1 LLVRSLGRAAVGLSA
16 AALGAQ
22 YVPSVVTL
30 GQWTALRA
38 LPGNLCRWRGPAVA
52 KVALTFDD
60 GPSPEATPAFLD
72 ELDALGLPGTFF
84 CLGEHVRRHPEL
96 VDEIRR
102 RGHQVELHGQRH
114 EHHLARSPRW
124 VDRDLD
130 EAVVSLGSCGVAP
143 RWYRPSYGQ
152 ATGSTLLFARRHQLQ
167 TVLWSAWGKEWT
179 TDDPK
184 AVAARVAGG
193 LGPGTIVLL
202 HDDDTFGR
210 PGMWRTGLAALTLV
224 AAELGRRQLEAVTLD
239 RLMDAGP
246 ARGPASNGAVSPPEP
261 GGT

>member
-1 LLVRSLGRAAVGLSA
+1 MRSPGRAAVGLSA
-16 AALGAQ
+16 AALAAQ
-22 YVPSVVTL
+22 YLPSVVTL

-38 LPGNLCRWRGPAVA
+38 LPGGLCRWRGPVVG

-72 ELDALGLPGTFF
+72 ELEALGLPGTFF
-84 CLGEHVRRHPEL
+84 CLGEHVRRHPDL
-96 VDEIRR
+96 VAEIRR

-114 EHHLARSPRW
+114 SHHLARSPRW
-124 VDRDLD
+124 VDRDLGQ
-130 EAVVSLGSCGVAP
+130 AVDSLRSCGVTP

-152 ATGSTLLFARRHQLQ
+152 ATGSTLLFARRHGLR

-179 TDDPK
+179 TDDPT
-184 AVAARVAGG
+184 AVADRVAGG
-193 LGPGTIVLL
+193 LGPGAIVLL

-210 PGMWRTGLAALTLV
+210 PGMWRTGLAALPLI
-224 AAELGRRQLEAVTLD
+224 AAELRRRQLEAVTFD
-239 RLMDAGP
+239 RLMGSDAAPAGP
-246 ARGPASNGAVSPPEP
+246 VANGAVSRPGP